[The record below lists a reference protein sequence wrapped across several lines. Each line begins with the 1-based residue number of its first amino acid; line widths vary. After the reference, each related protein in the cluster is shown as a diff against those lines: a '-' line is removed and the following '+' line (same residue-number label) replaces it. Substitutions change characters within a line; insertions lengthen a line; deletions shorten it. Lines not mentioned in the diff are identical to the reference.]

1 MLVVKYLTFMEID
14 MESDF
19 WKMIVALLIF
29 FGTLFGALCYTSTLR
44 IECKLKGIEKAYPAV
59 EIQAICGV
67 PN

>member
-1 MLVVKYLTFMEID
+1 